1 MKILAIDTSTAA
13 ASAAL
18 MDNGYLRCEY
28 MLNDGKKHSEKLINI
43 MDLVIKN
50 SGLEAKDIDAFAYSM
65 GPGSFTGLRI
75 GAAAVLGMAQ
85 ALNKPVIGIP
95 TLDGLAY
102 NLWGERGIICPMLDA
117 QRNMVYSSLYGFQGD
132 KLVKH
137 EDLRAIGI
145 DNLIEKLNN
154 FDEDIT
160 FLGDG
165 VLIFK
170 DKLENSLKAAHF
182 APPASLFPRA
192 SSLAALAALKYEK
205 GEISSYK
212 DIELYYIR
220 KSQAEV
226 EYAKKHKAD
235 IQLMKTEDIGEVYDI
250 ERMCFTTPWSLESF
264 AYEINNNNLAK
275 YIVAKVDGKIIG
287 YGGIWIVVDEG
298 HITNIAVHPD
308 YRGQGIGEALVKSL
322 IGIAK
327 EHNVVRITLEVR
339 PTNTAALNL
348 YKKFG
353 FKVEGLRKGY
363 YVDTKEDA
371 LIMWAEV

>member
-18 MDNGYLRCEY
+18 MDNGYLFCEHI
-28 MLNDGKKHSEKLINI
+28 LNDGKKHSEKLIDI

-50 SGLEAKDIDAFAYSM
+50 SGMKAKDIDAFAYSM

-85 ALNKPVIGIP
+85 ALDKPVIGIP

-102 NLWGERGIICPMLDA
+102 NLWREKGIICPMLDA
-117 QRNMVYSSLYGFQGD
+117 QRNMVYSSIYGFEGD
-132 KLVKH
+132 KLVKY
-137 EDLRAIGI
+137 EDFRAIDI
-145 DNLIEKLNN
+145 DNLIEKLNS

-165 VLIFK
+165 VPIFK
-170 DKLENSLKAAHF
+170 DKLKKGLKSLYF
-182 APPASLFPRA
+182 APAVNLFPRA
-192 SSLAALAALKYEK
+192 SSIAALASIKYEK
-205 GEISSYK
+205 GEISSYR
-212 DIELYYIR
+212 DIKLCYIR

-226 EYAKKHKAD
+226 EYANKHKAD
-235 IQLMKTEDIGEVYDI
+235 IQIMKAEDIGEVYEI
-250 ERMCFTTPWSLESF
+250 EHMCFTTPWSLESF
-264 AYEINNNNLAK
+264 AEEINNNLAK
-275 YIVAKVDGKIIG
+275 YFVAKVDGKVVG
-287 YGGIWIVVDEG
+287 YGGVWIVVDEG

-308 YRGQGIGEALVKSL
+308 YRGQGIGEAIVKSL
-322 IGIAK
+322 IALAK
-327 EHNVVRITLEVR
+327 EHNITSITLEVR

-363 YVDTKEDA
+363 YTDTKEDA

>member
-18 MDNGYLRCEY
+18 MDDGYLLCEY
-28 MLNDGKKHSEKLINI
+28 ILNDGKKHSEKLINI

-50 SGLEAKDIDAFAYSM
+50 SGMKAKDIDAFAYSM

-85 ALNKPVIGIP
+85 ALDKPVIGIP

-102 NLWGERGIICPMLDA
+102 NLWREKGIICPMLDA
-117 QRNMVYSSLYGFQGD
+117 QRNMVYSSIYGFEGD
-132 KLVKH
+132 KLVKY
-137 EDLRAIGI
+137 EDFRAIDI
-145 DNLIEKLNN
+145 DKLIEKLNSL
-154 FDEDIT
+154 DEDIT

-165 VLIFK
+165 VTIFK
-170 DKLENSLKAAHF
+170 DKLEKGLKSVYF
-182 APPASLFPRA
+182 APAVNLFPRA
-192 SSLAALAALKYEK
+192 SSIAALAAIKYEK
-205 GEISSYK
+205 GEISSYR
-212 DIELYYIR
+212 DIELCYIR

-226 EYAKKHKAD
+226 EYANKHKAD
-235 IQLMKTEDIGEVYDI
+235 IQIMKAEDIGEVYEI
-250 ERMCFTTPWSLESF
+250 EHMCFTTPWSLESF
-264 AYEINNNNLAK
+264 AAEINNNLAK
-275 YIVAKVDGKIIG
+275 YVVAKVDGKVVG
-287 YGGIWIVVDEG
+287 YGGVWIVIDEG

-322 IGIAK
+322 IALAK
-327 EHNVVRITLEVR
+327 EHNVTRITLEVR

-353 FKVEGLRKGY
+353 FIIQGIRKGY
-363 YVDTKEDA
+363 YEDTKEDA